1 MTKIS
6 EPTPREL
13 CLFLA
18 EYAGR
23 LLGCGATC
31 IRIEK
36 NVARMAHAFGRE
48 VELTIT
54 PRHVHVSLVT
64 PGHEELYTTIAS
76 ARPSPV
82 SFNVISDLSRLSWQ
96 VADGN
101 ATFAE
106 ACASLTREESSRKHD
121 ALWVLVLVSLAN
133 ASFCRLFGGDVMAML
148 VVCVATMAGYRLK
161 QLLLGVRVDGRV
173 VMMACAFVSSVLGA
187 TDGLFGLGSTPA
199 VSIGTSILYLVPGV
213 PYLNS
218 FSDML
223 YRYYICALSRLMDA
237 LVLTA
242 CLTAGLCAG
251 LLLMDEGMFEM

>member
-6 EPTPREL
+6 EPTAREL

-18 EYAGR
+18 DYAGW

-36 NVARMAHAFGRE
+36 NVARMAQAFGRDI
-48 VELTIT
+48 ELTIT

-64 PGHEELYTTIAS
+64 SDHEELHTTIAS

-82 SFNVISDLSRLSWQ
+82 SFTVISDLSRLSWQ
-96 VADGN
+96 LADGKT
-101 ATFAE
+101 TFAE
-106 ACASLTREESSRKHD
+106 ARAALACTESAGRHEST
-121 ALWVLVLVSLAN
+121 WVFLLVSLAN

-148 VVCVATMAGYRLK
+148 VVCLATMAGYRLK
-161 QLLLGVRVDGRV
+161 QLMLGAHVDGRV

-199 VSIGTSILYLVPGV
+199 VSIGTSILYLVPGI

-223 YRYYICALSRLMDA
+223 YRYYICAFSRLMDA

-251 LLLMDEGMFEM
+251 VMLMDEGIFEM

>member
-1 MTKIS
+1 
-6 EPTPREL
+6 
-13 CLFLA
+13 
-18 EYAGR
+18 
-23 LLGCGATC
+23 
-31 IRIEK
+31 
-36 NVARMAHAFGRE
+36 
-48 VELTIT
+48 
-54 PRHVHVSLVT
+54 
-64 PGHEELYTTIAS
+64 
-76 ARPSPV
+76 
-82 SFNVISDLSRLSWQ
+82 
-96 VADGN
+96 
-101 ATFAE
+101 
-106 ACASLTREESSRKHD
+106 
-121 ALWVLVLVSLAN
+121 
-133 ASFCRLFGGDVMAML
+133 MAML